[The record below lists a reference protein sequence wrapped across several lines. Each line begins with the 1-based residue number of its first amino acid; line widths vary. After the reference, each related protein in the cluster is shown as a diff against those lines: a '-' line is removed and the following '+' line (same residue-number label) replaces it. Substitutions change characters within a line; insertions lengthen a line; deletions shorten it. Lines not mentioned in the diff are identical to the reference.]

1 MSKREFFKVIELP
14 RAFAIIAD
22 QVPRPSLESESVP
35 LDACLG
41 RYLARDVFAEEDIPP
56 FNRSIMDGFAVRSS
70 DTFGATAGSPAY
82 LEVSGAVR
90 MGMAADLSIAPGQAA
105 AIPTG
110 GMLPQGADAV
120 VMIEHTAP
128 IDESTIEVGK
138 PVAPGENV
146 VSAGE
151 DFRTGDLLMKAGMR
165 LRPQDLGALAAL
177 GHGSIDVFR
186 PVRVGIL
193 STGDEIVDV
202 DAPVGPGQL
211 RDVNYYAIAGLVR
224 SSGSEPVRLGICPDD
239 AALIRDRLAG
249 AIDTCDIVIVSGGS
263 SVGAADIAPEV
274 IDGLGEPG
282 ILIHGIAVKPGK
294 PSIIAVADGTPVF
307 GLPGHPVS
315 AFDIYNLLV
324 DRLIGLFYGGE
335 DSRWSTRP
343 QIRAKLGRNL
353 SSVSGREDRI
363 RVTLEQRE
371 DGIWANPLM
380 GKSGLISLLV
390 RADGVAVIPFEAEGI
405 ERGGEVCVE
414 LF

>member
-1 MSKREFFKVIELP
+1 MGSREFFKVVQLS
-14 RAFAIIAD
+14 RALAIMAE
-22 QVPRPSLESESVP
+22 QVPLPALASEPVP
-35 LDACLG
+35 LDECLG
-41 RYLARDVFAEEDIPP
+41 RYLARKVTAPEDVPP
-56 FNRSIMDGFAVRSS
+56 FNRSIMDGFAVRAA

-82 LEVSGAVR
+82 LEVAGEVK
-90 MGMAADLSIAPGQAA
+90 MGSATDLRVDDGQAV

-110 GMLPQGADAV
+110 GMLPAEADAV
-120 VMIEHTAP
+120 VMMEHTSR
-128 IDESTIEVGK
+128 IDDQTIEVVR
-138 PVAPGENV
+138 PVATGENIV
-146 VSAGE
+146 TAAE
-151 DFRTGDLLMKAGMR
+151 DFKAGAIIMTMGQR

-177 GHGSIDVFR
+177 GVAEVEVFK

-202 DAPVGPGQL
+202 DAAVAPGQL
-211 RDVNYYAIAGLVR
+211 RDVNYYSIAGLVR

-239 AALIRDRLAG
+239 AG
-249 AIDTCDIVIVSGGS
+249 AIRAKLAAAVESCDIVIVSGGS

-282 ILIHGIAVKPGK
+282 ILVHGLAVKPGK
-294 PSIIAVADGTPVF
+294 PTILAVADGVPVF

-324 DRLIGLFYGGE
+324 DRLIGMFYGGAGNRE
-335 DSRWSTRP
+335 RTRP
-343 QIRAKLGRNL
+343 LIKARLGRNI

-363 RVTLEQRE
+363 RVVLEQQE
-371 DGIWANPLM
+371 DGLWAQPLM

-390 RADGVAVIPFEAEGI
+390 RADGVAVIPFEAEGV
-405 ERGGEVCVE
+405 ERGDEVHVH